1 MVYPFQWKGGWKGQ
15 NNMSNPQVMGGGDIK
30 KLSNVNSH

>member
-1 MVYPFQWKGGWKGQ
+1 MVYPFQWKGRCKKQ
-15 NNMSNPQVMGGGDIK
+15 SKMSNPQVMGGGDIK